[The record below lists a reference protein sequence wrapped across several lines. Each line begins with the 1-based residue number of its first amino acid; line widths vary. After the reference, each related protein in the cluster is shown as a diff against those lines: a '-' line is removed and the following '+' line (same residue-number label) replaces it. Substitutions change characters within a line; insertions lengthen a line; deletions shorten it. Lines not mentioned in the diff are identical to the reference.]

1 MSSVNIETVTI
12 SYALHY
18 RAARDYANSPIVY
31 IYTLTIQIR
40 RNVNLN
46 IHSFQRMDIW
56 FSNIFHRTYI
66 FIRNW
71 EKFRRIR
78 LIQIVFFWKLIS
90 SLLWNLFQEEISI
103 QMSVVQEYKHLI
115 QVSWFMKIQ
124 ISYSNS
130 LNKFIPREINN
141 RFHLRIYIL
150 AKKHRN

>member
-46 IHSFQRMDIW
+46 IHSFQRMDIS
-56 FSNIFHRTYI
+56 FPNIFHRTYI

-78 LIQIVFFWKLIS
+78 LIELFFLKINFKFALE
-90 SLLWNLFQEEISI
+90 SL
-103 QMSVVQEYKHLI
+103 
-115 QVSWFMKIQ
+115 
-124 ISYSNS
+124 
-130 LNKFIPREINN
+130 PRRNIDTNVCGS
-141 RFHLRIYIL
+141 RI
-150 AKKHRN
+150 